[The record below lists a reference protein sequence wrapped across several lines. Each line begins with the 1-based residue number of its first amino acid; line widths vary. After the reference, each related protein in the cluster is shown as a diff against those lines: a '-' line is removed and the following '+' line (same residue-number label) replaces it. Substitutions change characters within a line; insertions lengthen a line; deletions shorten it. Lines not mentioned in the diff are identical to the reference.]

1 MCASILCILAHSYLS
16 KQNIQNCHVIVTYD
30 FIQCT
35 VKPCH
40 VILYWPWP
48 YTGARVAQWVR
59 LLDLTAH
66 TSLSCH
72 VILYWPWP
80 YTGARV
86 AQWVRLLDLTAHTSL
101 SCHVI
106 LYWPWPYTGAR
117 VAQWVRLLD
126 LTAHTSLSCHV
137 ILYWPYI
144 SYLSK
149 KLRSYLMTFAIQWK
163 GCFPHYEK
171 SYNLKLNCLV
181 CYEISHW
188 QKDVFSIQYKYS
200 SYDI

>member
-1 MCASILCILAHSYLS
+1 MCASILCILTHSYLS

-72 VILYWPWP
+72 VIL
-80 YTGARV
+80 
-86 AQWVRLLDLTAHTSL
+86 H
-101 SCHVI
+101 
-106 LYWPWPYTGAR
+106 
-117 VAQWVRLLD
+117 
-126 LTAHTSLSCHV
+126 
-137 ILYWPYI
+137 WPYI
-144 SYLSK
+144 LYLSK

>member
-66 TSLSCH
+66 TC
-72 VILYWPWP
+72 
-80 YTGARV
+80 
-86 AQWVRLLDLTAHTSL
+86 
-101 SCHVI
+101 
-106 LYWPWPYTGAR
+106 
-117 VAQWVRLLD
+117 
-126 LTAHTSLSCHV
+126 LSCHV

-200 SYDI
+200 SYDIGSLVSQ

>member
-72 VILYWPWP
+72 VIL
-80 YTGARV
+80 
-86 AQWVRLLDLTAHTSL
+86 H
-101 SCHVI
+101 
-106 LYWPWPYTGAR
+106 
-117 VAQWVRLLD
+117 
-126 LTAHTSLSCHV
+126 
-137 ILYWPYI
+137 WPYI
-144 SYLSK
+144 LYLSK